1 MFDVLSGSE
10 VIGADQEHDH
20 VGRCGDDIVEPCE
33 SIVSRV
39 ATDSEIEGVDIRK
52 PLGPSALLRKAVA
65 EEDDG
70 FTGVSVIDC
79 WVIREL
85 IAQGVPPRGVS
96 GASGMRWSGI
106 LHCAY
111 SAGLT
116 RQPPMRP
123 PDAGLRENEGRA
135 RGGTLRGGKPRG
147 IHACA

>member
-10 VIGADQEHDH
+10 VVGADQEHDH

-33 SIVSRV
+33 SVVGRV

-52 PLGPSALLRKAVA
+52 PLGPAALLRQAVA

-111 SAGLT
+111 SA
-116 RQPPMRP
+116 
-123 PDAGLRENEGRA
+123 
-135 RGGTLRGGKPRG
+135 
-147 IHACA
+147 